1 MYQHSESAAE
11 EEEEGKSHPSGYWQD
26 SGHRDRELAVYETLQ
41 HVCRPY
47 GVSGVCCRAI
57 RSVRLA
63 GSAVVSRPVPLRGR
77 FASLDTAT
85 VPAQV
90 AAIGWPGGC
99 DDAGGRGHPASRSQ
113 VGVGCRP
120 DHSCCVSFPSGR
132 ATFAGGA
139 GCFLSVRR
147 WDWMCTRDRCSRR
160 GGLAGRSAVL
170 AAAGAGQRRR
180 GRLGAAATRTG
191 RGGLRVLHSEIL
203 G

>member
-99 DDAGGRGHPASRSQ
+99 DDAGGRGCARAIGARAGVDWQGGQRFSQ
-113 VGVGCRP
+113 RLVPVNA
-120 DHSCCVSFPSGR
+120 DVVDW
-132 ATFAGGA
+132 
-139 GCFLSVRR
+139 VRR
-147 WDWMCTRDRCSRR
+147 LPGPVAVAYEYYIRR
-160 GGLAGRSAVL
+160 SWGSGSP
-170 AAAGAGQRRR
+170 RRR
-180 GRLGAAATRTG
+180 
-191 RGGLRVLHSEIL
+191 
-203 G
+203 